1 MARLAN
7 PAAGN
12 PKSLVKEL
20 KEALALAE
28 RKSDILTNL
37 LKEANAEY
45 ERALDSVTKSEA
57 TLRSV
62 LEYAPEAIYIFN
74 LATRRFVFCNFYTCK
89 WLGYSRQELLEMRVQ
104 DILEPPASK
113 LQENLQAAKN
123 HGNLYLQERR
133 FQKRDGSIVDA
144 EVTGT
149 VIDYQGQQCLVA
161 MVRDVTER
169 KRMQDLQRYKDLFEG
184 VSDPVFIND
193 LEGRILEV
201 NDVACQRFGYSR
213 DQLLTMKIWDLVIWE
228 ETPQTR
234 QFAKQMQNQQA
245 VQLELYGITKDGR
258 KSPFEFHSK
267 PIKFKRQSAV
277 LSVGRDLSFRKEME
291 QALIRAER
299 LSAVGEMA
307 GGVAHNFNNLLQT
320 IMSAT
325 NGALANIDGA
335 GPEKVIEALQTIQL
349 AARRGA
355 GVVKRISDFS
365 KGTDGHQD
373 GTEVFDLALLV
384 DDAVW
389 LTKPL
394 WKKPEDPCK
403 YSVKVQRDGECFV
416 KGSSSEISEVV
427 VNLIRNALDAM
438 PQGGA
443 LNLTTELEE
452 QRVRLT
458 VVDRGEGIPAENL
471 QRIFQPFFTTRG
483 SLGSGLGLASS
494 YGTISK
500 YQGEITVESELGAG
514 STFTVTFPAAA
525 CCPLPEH
532 RRAVVCGEGPLRVML
547 LDDDQN
553 VLKALGFGLEQH
565 DVEVVTPQSAAELV
579 DALGQPLI
587 SAVICDFSMDQMNG
601 LEVARLIK
609 DACRAKGSARP
620 PFILLTG
627 LAKKL
632 DSENLAQSGVD
643 RVLNKPI
650 EIDELVGAIRELA
663 SVQDMTEF
671 NGQL

>member
-1 MARLAN
+1 MSVSAT
-7 PAAGN
+7 GN
-12 PKSLVKEL
+12 LKSLVKEL
-20 KEALALAE
+20 KDALALAE

-45 ERALDSVTKSEA
+45 ERALDFVTKSEA

-74 LATRRFVFCNFYTCK
+74 LANRRFVFCNAYTCK
-89 WLGYSRQELLEMRVQ
+89 WLGYSSQELLSMRVE
-104 DILEPPASK
+104 DILAPSAVN
-113 LQENLQAAKN
+113 LRENLKAAKN
-123 HGNLYLQERR
+123 HGALYLHERR
-133 FQKRDGSIVDA
+133 FKTKDGNIVDA

-169 KRMQDLQRYKDLFEG
+169 KRMEELQRYKDLFEG

-193 LEGRILEV
+193 LEGCILEV

-234 QFAKQMQNQQA
+234 QFISKMQDEQA
-245 VQLELYGITKDGR
+245 VQLELYALTKDGQ

-291 QALIRAER
+291 QVLIRAER

-320 IMSAT
+320 IMSVT
-325 NGALANIDGA
+325 NGALANMEGA
-335 GPEKVIEALQTIQL
+335 GAEKLIEALQTIQL

-355 GVVKRISDFS
+355 DVVKRISDFS
-365 KGTDGHQD
+365 KGADGHQNAA
-373 GTEVFDLALLV
+373 EVFDLSLLV
-384 DDAVW
+384 DDAVR

-394 WKKPEDPCK
+394 WKKPEEPCK
-403 YSVKVQRDGECFV
+403 YSVKVNNGLDCFV
-416 KGSSSEISEVV
+416 KGSPSEISEVV

-443 LNLTTELEE
+443 LTLATGLEDQE
-452 QRVRLT
+452 VRLT
-458 VVDRGEGIPAENL
+458 VTDSGEGIPPENL

-494 YGTISK
+494 YGTIRK
-500 YQGEITVESELGAG
+500 YQGEITVESELKVG

-532 RRAVVCGEGPLRVML
+532 QRAAAYGEGPLRVML
-547 LDDDQN
+547 LDDDEN
-553 VLKALGFGLEQH
+553 VLKALGFGLEQN
-565 DVEVVTPQSAAELV
+565 DVEVLAPQSAVELV
-579 DALGQPLI
+579 DGLGQTLV

-609 DACRAKGSARP
+609 DTCQANGSARP

-632 DSENLAQSGVD
+632 NAEDMAQNGVD

-650 EIDELVGAIRELA
+650 EIEELVGVIRELA
-663 SVQDMTEF
+663 TVQDMTAF
-671 NGQL
+671 SGQL